1 MSIIRIY
8 LEVDSIVSGNIAIT
22 TSINV
27 TPVVNRYTA
36 IVVLG
41 NILGG
46 VTTIPAQNFMNDSN
60 DYHKRLR
67 ECLRKITIK
76 KPPNT
81 GFTLVFSGLFLFE
94 PRNPSIM

>member
-1 MSIIRIY
+1 MSIIQIY
-8 LEVDSIVSGNIAIT
+8 LEADSIVSGNIAIT

-46 VTTIPAQNFMNDSN
+46 VT
-60 DYHKRLR
+60 HH
-67 ECLRKITIK
+67 
-76 KPPNT
+76 
-81 GFTLVFSGLFLFE
+81 
-94 PRNPSIM
+94 PSTKFYK